1 MLYFS
6 VTEQVNTRQKAGAPA
21 LAFRIPF
28 REGKAKL
35 KHETEGETLIVKFIF
50 WQLRTR

>member
-1 MLYFS
+1 MLCFS
-6 VTEQVNTRQKAGAPA
+6 VSEQVNTREKAGAPVLA
-21 LAFRIPF
+21 LGIPF

-50 WQLRTR
+50 LAA